1 MNINFNPVQSET
13 LLLTE
18 LLSKDGLLV
27 LTPIIPYKSTFMAR
41 RESLYFEV
49 KKWE

>member
-18 LLSKDGLLV
+18 PLSKDGLLV
-27 LTPIIPYKSTFMAR
+27 LTPIIPYKSIFMAR

-49 KKWE
+49 NKWE